1 MINQH
6 PIDKLADAFAGIATP
21 VQLAKM
27 VEEVG
32 EAAGAYI
39 GMIGANPRKGETHTM
54 EDFHTELLDVALTA
68 LMLYRN
74 TGGGPPLARLSLH
87 IENRWKR
94 HESEVLG
101 KSWRDDGSNVLRDS
115 RGTIVKI
122 RCRVMGKGQV
132 TGQAGTVMGTRS
144 GDFGSG
150 TPEAL
155 VRWSDGSEAWRPCSD
170 LTVWMTQDAEA
181 VT

>member
-6 PIDKLADAFAGIATP
+6 PIDKLAGAFAGIATP

-54 EDFHTELLDVALTA
+54 EDFHKELLDVALTA
-68 LMLYRN
+68 LMLFRN
-74 TGGGPPLARLSLH
+74 TTGGPPLAALHAH
-87 IENRWKR
+87 IEDRWER
-94 HESEVLG
+94 HEREVG
-101 KSWRDDGSNVLRDS
+101 AHVPRDS

-144 GDFGSG
+144 GDIGNG

-170 LTVWMTQDAEA
+170 LTVWMTQETEA